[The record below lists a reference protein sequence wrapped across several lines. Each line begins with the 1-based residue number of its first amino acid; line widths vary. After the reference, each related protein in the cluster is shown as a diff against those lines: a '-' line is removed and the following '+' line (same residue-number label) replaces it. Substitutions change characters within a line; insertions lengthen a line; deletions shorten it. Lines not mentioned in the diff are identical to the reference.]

1 MKRRILIVEDDAHL
15 ADGLQINLELEGYEP
30 LIAGS
35 GEEGLDI
42 WKRGGVDLIL
52 QDVML
57 PGMDGFEVCRQIRRE
72 GDRVPILFLTAR
84 SAGQDRIRGLD
95 EGGDDYITKP
105 FELNELLAR
114 IKSIFRR
121 QDWFRGQEAPETLD
135 IGRASVNLRAF
146 QATTNDG
153 QTIDLKEKEV
163 MILRLLK
170 EHEGEP
176 VDRETILDRVW
187 GFGAYPTTRTVDNFI
202 LSLRKII
209 EVDSKQPKYILTVH
223 GVGYR
228 LISNPDQ
235 KEPDNNE

>member
-1 MKRRILIVEDDAHL
+1 MKRRILVVEDNAHL
-15 ADGLQINLELEGYEP
+15 ADGLRINLDLEGYEP
-30 LIAGS
+30 VMTGS
-35 GEEGLDI
+35 AEEGLEL
-42 WKRGGVDLIL
+42 WRSRGVDLIL
-52 QDVML
+52 LDVML
-57 PGMDGFEVCRQIRRE
+57 PGMDGFEMCQIIRRD

-105 FELNELLAR
+105 FDLQELLAR

-121 QDWFRGQEAPETLD
+121 QDWFRSQVPKSILR
-135 IGRASVNLRAF
+135 IGRAEVDLRKY
-146 QATTNDG
+146 QATTSDG
-153 QTIDLKEKEV
+153 TVELKDKEV
-163 MILRLLK
+163 MILRLLA
-170 EHEGEP
+170 EHAGEP

-209 EVDSKQPKYILTVH
+209 EDDPKKPQFILTVH

-228 LISNPDQ
+228 LVGNNPTGEDGS
-235 KEPDNNE
+235 

>member
-1 MKRRILIVEDDAHL
+1 MKRRILVVEDDAHL
-15 ADGLQINLELEGYEP
+15 ADGLQINLDLEGYEP
-30 LIAGS
+30 VMAESAES
-35 GEEGLDI
+35 GLKF
-42 WKRGGVDLIL
+42 WQRGGVDLIL
-52 QDVML
+52 LDVML
-57 PGMDGFEVCRQIRRE
+57 PGMDGFELCRLIRRE

-84 SAGQDRIRGLD
+84 SAGKDRIRGLD

-121 QDWFRGQEAPETLD
+121 QDWFRSQEAPEELA
-135 IGRASVNLRAF
+135 IGRAKVNLRTFEA
-146 QATTNDG
+146 ASDDG
-153 QTIDLKEKEV
+153 IIVLKEKEV

-176 VDRETILDRVW
+176 VDRQTILDRVW

-209 EVDSKQPKYILTVH
+209 ETDPKRPSHILTVH

-228 LISNPDQ
+228 LVTNPKDGGQ
-235 KEPDNNE
+235 E

>member
-1 MKRRILIVEDDAHL
+1 MKRRILVVEDDAHL
-15 ADGLQINLELEGYEP
+15 ADGLQINLDLEGYEP
-30 LIAGS
+30 LLAGS
-35 GEEGLDI
+35 AEIGLDL

-52 QDVML
+52 MDVML
-57 PGMDGFEVCRQIRRE
+57 PGMDGYELCKLIRRE

-121 QDWFRGQEAPETLD
+121 QDWFRGQEAPDTLV

-146 QATTNDG
+146 QATTSDG
-153 QTIDLKEKEV
+153 SFDLKEKEI

-202 LSLRKII
+202 LALRKLI
-209 EVDSKQPKYILTVH
+209 EEDPKQPRHILTVH

-228 LISNPDQ
+228 LITNPE
-235 KEPDNNE
+235 EPVQEG

>member
-1 MKRRILIVEDDAHL
+1 MKRRILVVEDDSHL
-15 ADGLQINLELEGYEP
+15 ADGLQINLDLEGYEP
-30 LIAGS
+30 MMAES
-35 GEEGLDI
+35 AETGLKF

-52 QDVML
+52 LDVML
-57 PGMDGFEVCRQIRRE
+57 PGMDGYELCRLIRLE

-84 SAGQDRIRGLD
+84 SAGKDRIRGLD

-121 QDWFRGQEAPETLD
+121 QDWFRGQEAPEELI
-135 IGRASVNLRAF
+135 IGRAKVNLRTFEASSD
-146 QATTNDG
+146 DG
-153 QTIDLKEKEV
+153 LLVLKEKEV

-176 VDRETILDRVW
+176 VDRQTILDRVW

-209 EVDSKQPKYILTVH
+209 ETDPKQPRHILTVH

-228 LISNPDQ
+228 LVTNPEDDGQ
-235 KEPDNNE
+235 E

>member
-1 MKRRILIVEDDAHL
+1 MKRRILVVEDDAHL
-15 ADGLQINLELEGYEP
+15 ADGLQINLELEGYDP
-30 LIAGS
+30 VLAGTAES
-35 GEEGLDI
+35 GLDL
-42 WKRGGVDLIL
+42 WKRGGLDLIL
-52 QDVML
+52 LDVML
-57 PGMDGFEVCRQIRRE
+57 PGMDGFELCRLIRQE

-84 SAGQDRIRGLD
+84 SAGKDRIRGLD

-121 QDWFRGQEAPETLD
+121 QDWFRGQKAPQTMT
-135 IGRASVNLRAF
+135 IGRAEVNLPAF
-146 QATTNDG
+146 QATTDSG
-153 QTIDLKEKEV
+153 VTDLKEKEV
-163 MILRLLK
+163 MILRLLM

-176 VDRETILDRVW
+176 VDRQTILDRVW

-209 EVDSKQPKYILTVH
+209 EVDPKQPQHILTAH

-228 LISNPDQ
+228 LITNPDEHGQ
-235 KEPDNNE
+235 GQ